1 MLRST
6 NKLPRMIL
14 LGLDSLSDSLFLVV
28 GLDLF
33 LRFAINHQFAGAKLQ
48 I

>member
-1 MLRST
+1 MLSRT
-6 NKLPRMIL
+6 KRLPRMIL
-14 LGLDSLSDSLFLVV
+14 FCLDKLKESFFLVV

-33 LRFAINHQFAGAKLQ
+33 FLFAINLPFVGAKLQ